1 MFWRI
6 VDIGL
11 GRAEQL
17 FLACANG
24 LLLVMLAIN
33 LVNIVSRLIWDSGII
48 WVFPWTSVLFVWVI
62 FLAFF
67 VIFRRSQD
75 IVIDVMTR
83 KLPVRLASASAV
95 LVAVLVIALM
105 ALVLAQAPTLI
116 PRQVGRIDMVGIQRY
131 WLSAPFWGSCLLIM
145 VQCVLNLRLAVIG
158 VIDGSDPHGP
168 VETHKWVPLKTSS
181 LCWLVGKR
189 LDAPDDEDRCF

>member
-1 MFWRI
+1 MFWRA

-11 GRAEQL
+11 GHADRL

-24 LLLVMLAIN
+24 LLLAMLAIN
-33 LVNIVSRLIWDSGII
+33 LVNIVSRLIRDAGII

-67 VIFRRSQD
+67 VIFRRGQD
-75 IVIDVMTR
+75 IVIDVLTR
-83 KLPVRLASASAV
+83 KLPARLAGAGAV
-95 LVAVLVIALM
+95 LVAVSVIALM

-131 WLSAPFWGSCLLIM
+131 WLSAPLWISCMLIM
-145 VQCVLNLRLAVIG
+145 VQYILNLRLALIG
-158 VIDGSDPHGP
+158 LIDGYDPHAP
-168 VETHKWVPLKTSS
+168 AETHK
-181 LCWLVGKR
+181 
-189 LDAPDDEDRCF
+189 